1 LRLGIDGKRL
11 VQARTGPARWLEHM
25 LWNWAEMDVPFEE
38 MRCYTPAPTEHAW
51 ASPPKL
57 QYVPL
62 PRRSSPILWENVV
75 LRRAARRDD
84 ILFGASYTIPLG
96 YGGRSVVSIQGI
108 YEGPHAEPGP
118 YWHRLRF
125 SALYRASA
133 RRADLVLANSRSTRD
148 DIVAH
153 YGVDPAKIRIIY
165 QGVGAPFRWCEDRDE
180 AARRAAAVLGVEA
193 PYFLFVG
200 NLSPRRHVPEL
211 LEAFAEARRTLD
223 PETRLVIIGPNKVGV
238 PLEEQIRA
246 HGLADWVIYRTHLDQ
261 EPLAAVYGATL
272 GFVLPTTH
280 EGLSATILEAMACG
294 APVLTVD
301 HATLHEGFAEAS
313 YVLPRPEVDLLRDA
327 LAELGSDA
335 ARRTA
340 LSAAGRA
347 CAAGFSWRATSEHT
361 MAALW
366 EVATK

>member
-1 LRLGIDGKRL
+1 
-11 VQARTGPARWLEHM
+11 M
-25 LWNWAEMDVPFEE
+25 LWHWARMDVPFEE

-57 QYVPL
+57 QYVPFE
-62 PRRSSPILWENVV
+62 RSRSPILWENVA

-84 ILFGASYTIPLG
+84 VLFGASYTIPVR

-108 YEGPHAEPGP
+108 YEGQHAEPGP
-118 YWHRLRF
+118 FWHRLRF
-125 SALYRASA
+125 SALYQASA

-153 YGVDPAKIRIIY
+153 YGIDPSKIRIVY
-165 QGVGAPFRWCEDRDE
+165 QGVGAPFGWCEDRDQ
-180 AARRAAAVLGVEA
+180 AARRAATVLGVES
-193 PYFLFVG
+193 PYFVFVG

-211 LEAFAEARRTLD
+211 IRAFAEARRHLD
-223 PETRLVIIGPNKVGV
+223 PATRLVIIGPNKTGVG
-238 PLEEQIRA
+238 LDDHIHA
-246 HGLADWVIYRTHLDQ
+246 NGLDDRVIYRTHLDQ
-261 EPLAAVYGATL
+261 EPLAAVYGASL
-272 GFVLPTTH
+272 AFVLPTTH

-301 HATLHEGFAEAS
+301 HATLHEGFADSS
-313 YVLPRPEVDLLRDA
+313 YVLPHPEVDLLRDA
-327 LAELGSDA
+327 LIELGTEPE
-335 ARRTA
+335 RREA

-347 CAAGFSWRATSEHT
+347 CAAGFSWRATSERT

-366 EVATK
+366 EVANR